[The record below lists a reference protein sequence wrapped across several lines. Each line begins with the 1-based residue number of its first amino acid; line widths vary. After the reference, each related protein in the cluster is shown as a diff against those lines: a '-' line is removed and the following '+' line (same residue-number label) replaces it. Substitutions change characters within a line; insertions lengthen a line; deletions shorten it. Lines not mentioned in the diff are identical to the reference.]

1 MIRNVSTEICYFFIF
16 CHICWYAIINLF
28 SAQEEEE
35 EDEGRVVEQETK
47 GSEEPEDE
55 ATEES
60 NLEILQNESELEMNS
75 EMDTSCEVEAKPET
89 QVKQEPEGQVE
100 QPEISK
106 GEEGDKEA
114 SISDDSSEG
123 IKPEIKQEF
132 GTEEKM
138 KDQVMLPFLCW
149 HHV

>member
-1 MIRNVSTEICYFFIF
+1 M
-16 CHICWYAIINLF
+16 F

-35 EDEGRVVEQETK
+35 GEEDEGRGVEQETK
-47 GSEEPEDE
+47 GSEMPEDE

-60 NLEILQNESELEMNS
+60 NLEISQNESELEMNS
-75 EMDTSCEVEAKPET
+75 EMDTSCEVEAKPEP
-89 QVKQEPEGQVE
+89 QVKEEPDGQGE
-100 QPEISK
+100 QPKISK

-114 SISDDSSEG
+114 SISDDSSQD

-138 KDQVMLPFLCW
+138 KDQVTLPFLRW
-149 HHV
+149 YQV